1 MSSTTTPSR
10 APLVGVSAAVAAERR
25 RWPGSAAARLPLLGV
40 AAAALQGLLYLAGS
54 TRHGWAALTA
64 WQILWVSFLG
74 PVGIGLL
81 AGLLGRRETTARGG
95 GAWWR
100 PVTGRRA
107 HMAGFVVLSVY
118 ALVMQLAVLLAAL
131 PFGWVGG
138 LSFPGPVGHLL
149 LVAAALWASTLALL
163 AVAHQVAL
171 RVGMLAAAGVGFAW
185 ALAGTFTAET
195 TSWWWQPWA
204 WTVRAMLPLT
214 GTHANGVS
222 LEPGDTLGDARI
234 WPALVAS
241 VVLAGAVAA
250 IGSRPG
256 HRARPVRRSVTGYG
270 ARPTPVRPVALP
282 RRWRVNGP
290 TAALL
295 VGLRGTSVAPLLLAA
310 AATVPLGLWLWADP
324 AVTVQLVALLLMP
337 VGTALLPV
345 LTWQAVAPAWRCLGT
360 RPSAPGALAVRL
372 ALVDA
377 SAVVALSLF
386 VGVLLGLDGFGWV
399 RAVELT
405 LLLAA
410 TGTALTSWH
419 LWLAVRWHPA
429 VALAAGAVG
438 TLLAL
443 VIGGTGLANR
453 LWAVV
458 PWAWPVTGTASPARL
473 VVCLS
478 LSAAAGVLLI
488 LACRRAGTRAAS
500 ATTA

>member
-10 APLVGVSAAVAAERR
+10 PPLVGVSAAVAAERR
-25 RWPGSAAARLPLLGV
+25 RWPGSAAARLPLLAV

-81 AGLLGRRETTARGG
+81 AGLLGRRETAARGG

-107 HMAGFVVLSVY
+107 HVAGFVVLSGY

-149 LVAAALWASTLALL
+149 LVAVALWVSTLALL

-171 RVGMLAAAGVGFAW
+171 RVGMLSATGVGLVW

-195 TSWWWQPWA
+195 AGWWWQPWA

-214 GTHANGVS
+214 GTHANGVP
-222 LEPGDTLGDARI
+222 LEPGDPLGDARI
-234 WPALVAS
+234 WPALLAS
-241 VVLAGAVAA
+241 AVLATVVAA
-250 IGSRPG
+250 VGSRPW
-256 HRARPVRRSVTGYG
+256 RRSRLLRRPG
-270 ARPTPVRPVALP
+270 ARHGARERSARAVTLP
-282 RRWRVNGP
+282 GRWRVNGP
-290 TAALL
+290 PAALL
-295 VGLRGTSVAPLLLAA
+295 VGLRGTWVAPLLLAA

-324 AVTVQLVALLLMP
+324 VVTVQLVALLLMP

-345 LTWQAVAPAWRCLGT
+345 LTWQAVAPAWRALGT
-360 RPSAPGALAVRL
+360 RPIPPATLAVWL
-372 ALVDA
+372 ALLDA
-377 SAVVALSLF
+377 TAVVALSLF
-386 VGVLLGLDGFGWV
+386 VGLLLGLDGFGWV
-399 RAVELT
+399 HVVELT
-405 LLLAA
+405 ALLAT
-410 TGTALTSWH
+410 TGMALTSWH

-443 VIGGTGLANR
+443 VVGGTGLANR

-458 PWAWPVTGTASPARL
+458 PWAWPATGTATPTRL

-478 LSAAAGVLLI
+478 LSTTAGVLLF

-500 ATTA
+500 TTTA